1 VSGHGAVPGSVLLFV
16 CHANICRSP
25 MAERLARHA
34 LTDRLG
40 PAGAP
45 ITVVSAGTHAPVG
58 EPMHPGASHAL
69 GELGADGNGFRSRP
83 VSAELVTGANLVLAA
98 SRQERGHC
106 VALSPSAMNRTFT
119 IRQIGRLAAELEP
132 RCLSDVPPARRW
144 AVLLEELGAA
154 RGRLQPVPAE
164 DDDLADPVDG
174 TAEGFRTC
182 AAEIQHALTA
192 VLALIAPR

>member
-1 VSGHGAVPGSVLLFV
+1 MLLFV

-40 PAGAP
+40 PAGTP

-58 EPMHPGASHAL
+58 EPMHPGASRVL
-69 GELGADGNGFRSRP
+69 RELGADGDGFRSRR
-83 VSAELVTGANLVLAA
+83 VSAELIAGAGLVLAA
-98 SRQERGHC
+98 SRQERGRC

-132 RCLSDVPPARRW
+132 RCLADVPPARRW
-144 AVLLEELGAA
+144 AVLLEELGAV
-154 RGRLQPVPAE
+154 RGRLQPAPAE
-164 DDDLADPVDG
+164 EDDLADPVAG
-174 TAEGFRTC
+174 TADGFRTC
-182 AAEIQHALTA
+182 AAEIQRALAA
-192 VLALIAPR
+192 VLALIAPT